1 MKYPNATIESVSRT
15 FAYNVTVDG
24 YYCVAMLLGMGSN
37 HTVPNVV
44 ASAEFRNKF
53 RGNLPASAYP
63 LLSFYQVMS
72 LVYLALGY
80 AWWKLAP
87 QRRSMYMTRDAR
99 TVMNLGFQLVF
110 LSVFDIF
117 TSWLLYSWSNQHAFR
132 SDRILAMFEG
142 GWSSS
147 RIVSALSCAADAARI
162 TFLVYVLMSASAEQD
177 SATILHAHGVK
188 NTRWLCGF
196 SFVCYALAA
205 AACQR
210 AIFGINDQYSTM
222 LMVPMAVLT
231 VFIAADLVLLMIAML
246 KSCQFYHGKYKRIL
260 VGLVLAIPTGALSSM
275 LIGVLSMFLFV
286 ALRAERNYGTAN
298 TWPNVWL
305 FLDGLPRMAYT
316 GCMYGG
322 LTRQIS
328 LYFRALCCRR
338 SGTSLS
344 SSSKRWQRMKKIP
357 RRRMKRLC
365 CRTAIAC
372 KRDITELYTA
382 LHHSFMYLHSFP

>member
-1 MKYPNATIESVSRT
+1 
-15 FAYNVTVDG
+15 
-24 YYCVAMLLGMGSN
+24 
-37 HTVPNVV
+37 
-44 ASAEFRNKF
+44 
-53 RGNLPASAYP
+53 
-63 LLSFYQVMS
+63 MS

-87 QRRSMYMTRDAR
+87 QRRSMYMTRHAR

-231 VFIAADLVLLMIAML
+231 VFNAADLVLLMIAML